1 MSAGLVCR
9 AGRNF
14 VGTLELKM
22 QLSTVVLIGHP
33 QRTRRAIARTMA
45 ADSTG
50 AGPGGLSE
58 EQAAVYDRQLRVWG
72 VEAQRRLGAS
82 RILVAGLTGLAAE
95 ACKNVAL
102 AGVGALVLYDD
113 GAPAVDAAPG
123 NFLAASGLADA
134 AGNADADALTVA
146 NATAATLR
154 EMNPFGEISILQGPS
169 DLSGIDAAAVKGCD
183 AVLVTGC
190 SLAVAE
196 RINDACRDAGASFFY
211 GECRATVANFFA
223 DLGPNFRYAVERGRS
238 NAAEKDG
245 DAANN
250 AAADAAVV
258 VSSFVPLREAVSCEW
273 CTLGNGREGGVRRV
287 NRLAPA
293 WLLSK
298 RFERSFN
305 RPPTAEDVPAM
316 LEEVPA
322 LEKEHGVK
330 PGWLGDARWAVE
342 DVVAGGSSGGD
353 GESPAVAA
361 VVGGILAQEVLR
373 SVTGKGEPVR
383 NSFFF
388 GVRNGQGT
396 VENVGCPT

>member
-1 MSAGLVCR
+1 
-9 AGRNF
+9 
-14 VGTLELKM
+14 
-22 QLSTVVLIGHP
+22 
-33 QRTRRAIARTMA
+33 MA
-45 ADSTG
+45 ADSTA

-123 NFLAASGLADA
+123 NFLASSGLADA
-134 AGNADADALTVA
+134 AGTTDADALTVA

-154 EMNPFGEISILQGPS
+154 EMNPFGEISILPGPS
-169 DLSGIDAAAVKGCD
+169 DLSGIDAAAVKGFD

-190 SLAVAE
+190 SLAIAE

-223 DLGPNFRYAVERGRS
+223 DLGPNFGYAVEQRRS
-238 NAAEKDG
+238 NTAEKDG
-245 DAANN
+245 DADDN
-250 AAADAAVV
+250 AGAVV
-258 VSSFVPLREAVSCEW
+258 VSFVPLRQAVSCKW
-273 CTLGNGREGGVRRV
+273 CTLGDGREGGVRRV

-298 RFERSFN
+298 RFERSRD
-305 RPPTAEDVPAM
+305 RPPTAQDVPAM
-316 LEEVPA
+316 LAEVPA
-322 LEKEHGVK
+322 LENEHGVK

-342 DVVAGGSSGGD
+342 DVVTGGSSGGD

-396 VENVGCPT
+396 VENMGCPT

>member
-1 MSAGLVCR
+1 
-9 AGRNF
+9 
-14 VGTLELKM
+14 
-22 QLSTVVLIGHP
+22 
-33 QRTRRAIARTMA
+33 MA
-45 ADSTG
+45 ADSTA

-134 AGNADADALTVA
+134 AGTADADALTVA

-154 EMNPFGEISILQGPS
+154 EMNPFGEISILPGPS

-238 NAAEKDG
+238 NTAEKDG

-258 VSSFVPLREAVSCEW
+258 VSSFVPLREAVSCKW

-298 RFERSFN
+298 RFERSFK
-305 RPPTAEDVPAM
+305 RPPTAQDVPAM

-353 GESPAVAA
+353 GGSPRRWPRW
-361 VVGGILAQEVLR
+361 LAGSSRRRCSGR
-373 SVTGKGEPVR
+373 SPGRGSR
-383 NSFFF
+383 C
-388 GVRNGQGT
+388 GT
-396 VENVGCPT
+396 RSSSA

>member
-1 MSAGLVCR
+1 
-9 AGRNF
+9 
-14 VGTLELKM
+14 
-22 QLSTVVLIGHP
+22 
-33 QRTRRAIARTMA
+33 MA
-45 ADSTG
+45 ADPTA

-113 GAPAVDAAPG
+113 GAPAVDAAPETS
-123 NFLAASGLADA
+123 LAASGLADA
-134 AGNADADALTVA
+134 AGTTDADALTVA

-154 EMNPFGEISILQGPS
+154 EMNPFGEISILRGPS
-169 DLSGIDAAAVKGCD
+169 DLSRIDAAAVKGFD

-190 SLAVAE
+190 SLAIAE

-223 DLGPNFRYAVERGRS
+223 DLGQTSGTPSNNDGRTRRRKTETRPD
-238 NAAEKDG
+238 NAAD
-245 DAANN
+245 
-250 AAADAAVV
+250 
-258 VSSFVPLREAVSCEW
+258 VSSFVPLREAVSCKW

-287 NRLAPA
+287 NRLTPA

-316 LEEVPA
+316 LAEVPA
-322 LEKEHGVK
+322 LENEHGVK

-342 DVVAGGSSGGD
+342 DVVAGGLSGATGD
-353 GESPAVAA
+353 P
-361 VVGGILAQEVLR
+361 GGGRRGWRDPRAEVLR

-396 VENVGCPT
+396 GENMGCPT

>member
-1 MSAGLVCR
+1 MPGGAGIFL
-9 AGRNF
+9 
-14 VGTLELKM
+14 GTLRQQKIKV
-22 QLSTVVLIGHP
+22 STVDPIGHP

-45 ADSTG
+45 ADSTA

-134 AGNADADALTVA
+134 AGTTDADALTVA

-154 EMNPFGEISILQGPS
+154 EMNPFGEISILPGPS
-169 DLSGIDAAAVKGCD
+169 DLSGIDAAAVKGFD

-190 SLAVAE
+190 SLAIAE

-223 DLGPNFRYAVERGRS
+223 DLGPNFRYAVEQRRS
-238 NAAEKDG
+238 NTAEKDG
-245 DAANN
+245 DAADN
-250 AAADAAVV
+250 AGADAAVV
-258 VSSFVPLREAVSCEW
+258 VSFVPLREAVSCKW
-273 CTLGNGREGGVRRV
+273 CTLGDGREGGVRRV

-298 RFERSFN
+298 RFERSRD
-305 RPPTAEDVPAM
+305 RPPTAQDVPAM
-316 LEEVPA
+316 LAEVPA
-322 LEKEHGVK
+322 LENEHGVK

-342 DVVAGGSSGGD
+342 DVVTGGSSGGD

-396 VENVGCPT
+396 VENMGCPT